1 MVKQTSKVYEW
12 FVPILFFV
20 HCFSAHES
28 KSTAWD
34 FTFLTLGEVV
44 PASTSSGPLQT
55 RTFLITKI
63 CVKKCLFPSPPAI
76 FFQFIHSYLRKDARY
91 LKPKFFRS
99 SVAYSRST
107 CWIMSQ
113 TVIKKF
119 QRLTI
124 SVCVFDPKGWVDVK
138 RNILVTESHILRH
151 LKWKGTGGGSLGEQ
165 GPGRAGS
172 GSSNYKDTR
181 LLFIKAKHPVKTQ

>member
-1 MVKQTSKVYEW
+1 MICADSI
-12 FVPILFFV
+12 FRSLFFSSWEQIYGV
-20 HCFSAHES
+20 RFHLFNAGWSGSGQYKFWA
-28 KSTAWD
+28 
-34 FTFLTLGEVV
+34 FTDTNFFNNKNMGEKMFLSL
-44 PASTSSGPLQT
+44 SS
-55 RTFLITKI
+55 
-63 CVKKCLFPSPPAI
+63 CY

-107 CWIMSQ
+107 CWIMCQ
-113 TVIKKF
+113 TAIKKF
-119 QRLTI
+119 QRLII

-172 GSSNYKDTR
+172 GSRNYKDTR

>member
-1 MVKQTSKVYEW
+1 MICADSI
-12 FVPILFFV
+12 FRSLFFSSWEQIYGV
-20 HCFSAHES
+20 RFHLFNAGWSGSGQYKFWA
-28 KSTAWD
+28 
-34 FTFLTLGEVV
+34 FTDTNFFNNKNMLEKMFVSL
-44 PASTSSGPLQT
+44 SS
-55 RTFLITKI
+55 
-63 CVKKCLFPSPPAI
+63 CY

-107 CWIMSQ
+107 CWIMCQ
-113 TVIKKF
+113 TAIKKF
-119 QRLTI
+119 QRLII

-165 GPGRAGS
+165 GPGRAGTGAGITKTLVCCLLKLNIQS
-172 GSSNYKDTR
+172 RPSN
-181 LLFIKAKHPVKTQ
+181 